1 MICHFWFEN
10 SKNQNNLE
18 WSILYNTTWLI
29 NFWIFYVIKILLIS
43 KFSYITINKIHLISN
58 IFNDLDNI
66 THLLNFIQIL
76 LNYIKNILLVHLK
89 YI

>member
-66 THLLNFIQIL
+66 THLLKFIQIL

>member
-1 MICHFWFEN
+1 MICHFWFE
-10 SKNQNNLE
+10 KNQNNLE

-66 THLLNFIQIL
+66 THLLKFIQIL

>member
-1 MICHFWFEN
+1 MICHFWFE
-10 SKNQNNLE
+10 KNQNNLE
-18 WSILYNTTWLI
+18 WSILYNIAWLVD
-29 NFWIFYVIKILLIS
+29 FWIFHVIKILLIS

-66 THLLNFIQIL
+66 THLLKFIQIL

>member
-43 KFSYITINKIHLISN
+43 KFFYITINKIHLISN

-66 THLLNFIQIL
+66 THLLKFIQIL

>member
-18 WSILYNTTWLI
+18 WSILYNIAWLVD
-29 NFWIFYVIKILLIS
+29 FWIFHVIKILLIS

-66 THLLNFIQIL
+66 THLLKFIQIL